1 MKVTREKATK
11 TLRGVSE
18 PSEVLTYTENKMNMV
33 RDVEETEYVI
43 IIERIMKYLRMR
55 HISFLQMKK
64 KIEIGRI

>member
-18 PSEVLTYTENKMNMV
+18 LSDVLTYTENKINMV
-33 RDVEETEYVI
+33 RAVDETEYVK

-55 HISFLQMKK
+55 HISFLHKK
-64 KIEIGRI
+64 KI

>member
-18 PSEVLTYTENKMNMV
+18 LSDVLTYTENKINMV
-33 RDVEETEYVI
+33 RVVDETEYVK

-55 HISFLQMKK
+55 HISFLHKK
-64 KIEIGRI
+64 

>member
-43 IIERIMKYLRMR
+43 IIERIMK
-55 HISFLQMKK
+55 
-64 KIEIGRI
+64 